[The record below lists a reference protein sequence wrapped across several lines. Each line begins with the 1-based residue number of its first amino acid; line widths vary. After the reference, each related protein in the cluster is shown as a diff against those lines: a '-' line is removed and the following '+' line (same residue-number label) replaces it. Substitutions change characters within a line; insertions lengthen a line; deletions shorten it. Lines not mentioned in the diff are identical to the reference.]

1 VQKFADPSLD
11 HVRGG
16 VKKKKQK
23 NKKRRKRKEKKFD

>member
-16 VKKKKQK
+16 VKKKKTKKQK
-23 NKKRRKRKEKKFD
+23 KKKKKRKEI